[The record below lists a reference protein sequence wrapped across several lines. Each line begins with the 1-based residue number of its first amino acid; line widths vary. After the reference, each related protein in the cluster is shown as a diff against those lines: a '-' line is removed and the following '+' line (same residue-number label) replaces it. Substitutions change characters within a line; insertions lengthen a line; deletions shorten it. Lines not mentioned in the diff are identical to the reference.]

1 MRRVILL
8 WAFCSAKGGVGKS
21 TLAVATAKLLA
32 AQGRTCMLVDADL
45 TGTSLADGL
54 RLCAPRVWK
63 RADGEMDLDRE
74 PDGYLTREETLAARR
89 KRMSARTDD
98 LREPPPF
105 LNDVL
110 VHRRDPRDPGEPFR
124 ECLLRSVLWR
134 HEPDDRVLYLP
145 SSPAERDVDTALGWL
160 YFESRHTWI
169 GRMTW
174 MFEAARIQIE
184 GLTDIVLD
192 LPPGLFGFADEALE
206 LLSHID
212 SNEPMPTGYPPNMT
226 GGTGLW
232 GVRPFLVTT
241 PDRNDLGVA
250 LSYYQR
256 RRLDFPNL
264 TPVLNRGDEA
274 PAAIARAVEEQFGVV
289 LDASVLRHVPTMVEL
304 AAVFRGAGDLDIG
317 RVPRL
322 ADVLGLH
329 EVPE

>member
-1 MRRVILL
+1 MRLL

-21 TLAVATAKLLA
+21 TLAVATAKILA
-32 AQGRTCMLVDADL
+32 AQGRKCMLVDADL
-45 TGTSLADGL
+45 TGTSLSDGL
-54 RLCAPRVWK
+54 RLCAPKVWR

-74 PDGYLTREETLAARR
+74 PDGYLSREETLAARN
-89 KRMSARTDD
+89 KRMFAGPDAV
-98 LREPPPF
+98 REPPPF

-110 VHRRDPRDPGEPFR
+110 VYRRDTMVPREPFQ

-134 HEPDDRVLYLP
+134 HEKEDGVLYLP

-160 YFESRHTWI
+160 YLESRHTWI

-174 MFEAARIQIE
+174 IFEAARTQIPE
-184 GLTDIVLD
+184 LTDIVLD

-206 LLSHID
+206 LLAHID
-212 SNEPMPTGYPPNMT
+212 SKEPMPEGYPPEMAGST
-226 GGTGLW
+226 GHW

-250 LSYYQR
+250 LSYYMR
-256 RRLDFPNL
+256 RRKDFPRL

-274 PAAIARAVEEQFGVV
+274 PEEIAKAVRGQFGV
-289 LDASVLRHVPTMVEL
+289 LFDASDLRRVGTTAELSVL
-304 AAVFRGAGDLDIG
+304 FRGAGDLDVA

-322 ADVLGLH
+322 VEALALLEGQ
-329 EVPE
+329 E